1 MKFNPCF
8 LVYFEEKCRSCKK
21 SVVHAEIVERYFS
34 LRYHEIAGGLHC
46 NFIVWE
52 GKKMSFFGINLEW
65 LIKWIWG

>member
-21 SVVHAEIVERYFS
+21 SVVHAEIVERCFY

-46 NFIVWE
+46 DFIARE
-52 GKKMSFFGINLEW
+52 GKKCRF
-65 LIKWIWG
+65 LI